1 MKASQCDIAHH
12 FSTQAM
18 GAPAYKAV
26 AVRDMVP
33 FALRLLRQG
42 GNDLLRDTPPLT
54 TAVSGDTRR
63 HTPHEVTRD
72 MSPHIVRGHTSFTGQ
87 DLPLRNGF
95 ALSVNVA
102 VFMLGGHPRQTTA
115 DCACPRVLG
124 DLMRRGTS
132 VCEDMSCVTLCDVPR
147 RKPGEDD
154 QPPAGEGSR

>member
-102 VFMLGGHPRQTTA
+102 VYMLGVTHAKPPLTV
-115 DCACPRVLG
+115 RVLACWV
-124 DLMRRGTS
+124 TS
-132 VCEDMSCVTLCDVPR
+132 CDVGPR
-147 RKPGEDD
+147 YVKTCHV
-154 QPPAGEGSR
+154 